1 MDIQY
6 KIFKGGPTLTEAAAA
21 AFAVPLIVIDMVSR
35 DREGNITEHLRIHP
49 DGREEVLVS
58 RR

>member
-1 MDIQY
+1 MGLQY
-6 KIFKGGPTLTEAAAA
+6 KIFKGGSTLTETAAA
-21 AFAVPLIVIDMVSR
+21 AFAIPLVVIDMVSR

-49 DGREEVLVS
+49 DGREEVLIS